1 MTQYQI
7 AKKKNNTA
15 WMKELRMYASLHQSD
30 AWLTE
35 NLDYRPRQRQQIAEG
50 VTVTRDIRLQKD
62 IRLPTRIEEVSQG
75 CSAWAEVPAS
85 EQERRVSSLAATE
98 VHVKVEAMEV
108 SRKILPGAPSLQ
120 RRHQKRYW
128 LTRPL

>member
-1 MTQYQI
+1 MTNLHLKLKSVDNELIQQLMVAQYQI
-7 AKKKNNTA
+7 AKKKKNTA

-62 IRLPTRIEEVSQG
+62 TSLPTRIEEVSQG
-75 CSAWAEVPAS
+75 SSAWAEVPTR
-85 EQERRVSSLAATE
+85 EQEMRVSSSAVTE
-98 VHVKVEAMEV
+98 V
-108 SRKILPGAPSLQ
+108 Q
-120 RRHQKRYW
+120 
-128 LTRPL
+128 